1 MRYVSVELFQRYC
14 GVCENPEL
22 LKTYIDAAQ
31 NMVAAYLGY
40 DPEYVQYTTV
50 VSGSGTAQLSLQAK
64 PIQAILEV
72 LIDGEVIPSGQFST
86 CNEFLYRK
94 HGTFPEGSR
103 VIVTYGAGYS
113 AGDHEDK
120 GEADGIIDGGD
131 AATVYDD
138 TAEALDASGA
148 LVLTPMPY
156 IIKLTVLRIAALLQ
170 AESDSN
176 IGITSKS
183 FAESG
188 SRTFMNYTN
197 FDKYLLPIAGYKL
210 LVV

>member
-14 GVCENPEL
+14 GVQEKPEL
-22 LKTYIDAAQ
+22 LTTYIDAAQ
-31 NMVAAYLGY
+31 NILAAYLGY
-40 DPEYVQYTTV
+40 DPAYAQYTTV
-50 VSGSGTAQLSLQAK
+50 VQGTGTAQVPLQAK
-64 PIQAILEV
+64 PVQTILEV
-72 LIDGEVIPSGQFST
+72 LIDGEVIPSGQFVT
-86 CNEFLYRK
+86 RHEFLYRK
-94 HGTFPEGSR
+94 KAPFPAGSTI
-103 VIVTYGAGYS
+103 IVSYGAGYDVE
-113 AGDHEDK
+113 AGGDC
-120 GEADGIIDGGD
+120 GEADGVIDGGD

-138 TAEALDASGA
+138 ADLEASGA

-188 SRTFMNYTN
+188 SRTFINYTN
-197 FDKYLLPIAGYKL
+197 FDKYLLPVAGYKL